1 MSTIDQSGAIHDA
14 KGRFAGHVAAESTT
28 GLCAELIHDEPQPI
42 LTAMPEIEELQ
53 RQRDEICRTIDEAKW
68 RAIAAQVKHD
78 YPTAESIT
86 VSFDREDRIYHL
98 DAVLAADE
106 QPLYN
111 SLDFDA
117 VSDETLDIALV
128 GGDARL
134 DAVGARDYPG
144 QTLFG
149 GGQVL
154 PLDRLATI
162 GRSQDSDPPE
172 LPDFRS
178 TDDALNERVLSILH
192 GPGQRFESFE
202 DAHPSVWSRQ
212 VQQVGRSMAGDSEN
226 VVGYN
231 AQLVIERDGDSGMTI
246 GAVRGHQ
253 WSTRYVQH
261 DWLTNDESAESY
273 DAVTEI
279 QQKLHEVFRQELE
292 GMDRHDHQQG
302 A

>member
-68 RAIAAQVKHD
+68 RANAAQVKHD
-78 YPTAESIT
+78 YPTAESIA

-128 GGDARL
+128 GGDAHL

-172 LPDFRS
+172 LPDFGS
-178 TDDALNERVLSILH
+178 TDDALNERVLSICTA
-192 GPGQRFESFE
+192 P
-202 DAHPSVWSRQ
+202 
-212 VQQVGRSMAGDSEN
+212 
-226 VVGYN
+226 
-231 AQLVIERDGDSGMTI
+231 DSGSRASRTRTRRCGPDRCSRSG
-246 GAVRGHQ
+246 GAWPATAKT
-253 WSTRYVQH
+253 WS
-261 DWLTNDESAESY
+261 
-273 DAVTEI
+273 VTT
-279 QQKLHEVFRQELE
+279 LSWSSS
-292 GMDRHDHQQG
+292 GT
-302 A
+302 ATAA